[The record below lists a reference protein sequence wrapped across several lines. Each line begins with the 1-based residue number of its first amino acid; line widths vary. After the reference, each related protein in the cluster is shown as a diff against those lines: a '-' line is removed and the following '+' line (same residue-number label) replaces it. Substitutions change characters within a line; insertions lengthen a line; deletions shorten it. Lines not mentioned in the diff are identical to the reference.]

1 MKATQ
6 LMNQFAQSGPPDL
19 IQEVLRIGIP
29 GKVNNKGFAF
39 NFVDLDEP
47 PKTAVLAIV
56 TVVSHDK

>member
-6 LMNQFAQSGPPDL
+6 LTNQLAQSGPPDL
-19 IQEVLRIGIP
+19 IQEVLRIAVP
-29 GKVNNKGFAF
+29 RKVDNEGFPLD
-39 NFVDLDEP
+39 FVDFDEP